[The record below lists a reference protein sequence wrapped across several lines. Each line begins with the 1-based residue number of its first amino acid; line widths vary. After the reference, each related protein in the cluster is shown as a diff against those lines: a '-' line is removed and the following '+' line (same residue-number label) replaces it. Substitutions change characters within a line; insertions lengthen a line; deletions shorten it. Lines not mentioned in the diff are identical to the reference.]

1 MLTTRITLQL
11 EDFFTMKAIKIIG
24 AYFAAVL
31 VTFLFASIFA
41 TQFIMGNLQDMGMTV
56 TLSDR
61 FSATLHDIA
70 GLSGIYLP
78 LVAISFIISL
88 PFAAGVIKFVPNLR
102 LIGYVLGGAVGLVA
116 LHLIMKAV
124 LGLTGIAAT
133 RTVMGL
139 LSQGLAGAIG
149 GYLFYWLTGMQGKD
163 AST

>member
-1 MLTTRITLQL
+1 
-11 EDFFTMKAIKIIG
+11 MKAIKVIG

-31 VTFLFASIFA
+31 VTFVLASIFA

-56 TLSDR
+56 TFSDR
-61 FSATLHDIA
+61 FSATLHDIE

-78 LVAISFIISL
+78 LIAISFIISL
-88 PFAAGVIKFVPNLR
+88 PVAAGVIKFAPNMR
-102 LIGYVLGGAVGLVA
+102 LIGYVLAGAVGLVA
-116 LHLIMKAV
+116 LHLIMKAA

-149 GYLFYWLTGMQGKD
+149 GYLFYWLTGMLGKD
-163 AST
+163 TWSVE

>member
-1 MLTTRITLQL
+1 
-11 EDFFTMKAIKIIG
+11 MKAIKVIG

-31 VTFLFASIFA
+31 VTFLFASTFA

-56 TLSDR
+56 TFSDR
-61 FSATLHDIA
+61 FSATLHDIG

-78 LVAISFIISL
+78 LIAVSFIISL
-88 PFAAGVIKFVPNLR
+88 PLAAGIIRFVPNLR
-102 LIGYVLGGAVGLVA
+102 LIGYVLAGAAGLVA
-116 LHLIMKAV
+116 IHLIMKAV

-149 GYLFYWLTGMQGKD
+149 GYLFYWLSGMLSKD
-163 AST
+163 AASSQE